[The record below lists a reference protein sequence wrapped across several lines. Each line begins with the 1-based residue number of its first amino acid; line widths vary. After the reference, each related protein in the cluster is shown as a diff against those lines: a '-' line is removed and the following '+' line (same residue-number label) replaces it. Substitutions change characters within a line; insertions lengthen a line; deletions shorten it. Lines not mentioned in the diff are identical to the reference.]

1 VKILTNL
8 INLIHDSVFYV
19 IRQHLGAYFYTT
31 AFLYY
36 SSLHALCHYTEK
48 KSMFVELD
56 TEGVLFLW
64 KRLVNL

>member
-48 KSMFVELD
+48 KKHVCRAGHRRSA
-56 TEGVLFLW
+56 FLV
-64 KRLVNL
+64 KETG